1 MRSIKKYNKIRTWKA
16 YLKCWHTKCEAGSEN
31 CELRTAELNTWG
43 RHSAHCAQCPCDV
56 RGKGATKRITIK
68 WKTKG
73 SQGKCEIHS
82 IAAPPTP
89 YPLLP
94 FQPCHSLLQRMRKY
108 ENWVKICKCN
118 EILFSLAKDTR
129 QQQEHQEEEDEQAT
143 SHMTSRI
150 YLVTPGPPMPTWHSP
165 RTPEIYA

>member
-1 MRSIKKYNKIRTWKA
+1 MQSIKKYNKIRTWKA
-16 YLKCWHTKCEAGSEN
+16 YLKCWHTKCEA
-31 CELRTAELNTWG
+31 LRTANCGAQHLRAPQCTLCTV
-43 RHSAHCAQCPCDV
+43 SARRCVCEEA
-56 RGKGATKRITIK
+56 RGKEATKRITIK

-82 IAAPPTP
+82 VAAPPSS
-89 YPLLP
+89 PLL
-94 FQPCHSLLQRMRKY
+94 FQPFHSLLQRMRKY

-129 QQQEHQEEEDEQAT
+129 QQQQQQEEDEQAT

-150 YLVTPGPPMPTWHSP
+150 YLVTPGPPMPTWHSL